1 MGFVIPLKSHILLV
15 SSINSFNKTL
25 KIYDVWWFTERKP
38 NYGCQVFVHSEQE
51 KLLMKQ
57 VRKDEKKMNKLMTK
71 EEELEL
77 EEETFDPIE
86 LRRKRF

>member
-1 MGFVIPLKSHILLV
+1 
-15 SSINSFNKTL
+15 
-25 KIYDVWWFTERKP
+25 
-38 NYGCQVFVHSEQE
+38 
-51 KLLMKQ
+51 MKQ

-86 LRRKRF
+86 LRRKRL